1 MKKIIAIFVLAAG
14 LVSGTARAQGKFGFI
29 RVDEMV
35 SYMPEL
41 KKIDTLL
48 VIYQNDSLPRTYNY
62 LLSQYKYY
70 DSVASDSAHQ
80 TAIVRQ
86 QAANQRNE
94 FLGELQNWQNTAQAL
109 IEQKQNMLLQPVY
122 DKVFKAINDVAKEKG
137 YTYVFSKEALLVSP
151 PADDLIPLVAEKLK
165 VKVPTNTPGNQT
177 NAPVKPAGKTGN

>member
-14 LVSGTARAQGKFGFI
+14 LVSGTVQAQNKFGYI

-48 VIYQNDSLPRTYNY
+48 VVFQNDSLPRTYNY

-70 DSVASDSAHQ
+70 DSIASDSIRQ
-80 TAIVRQ
+80 TSIVRQ
-86 QAANQRNE
+86 QAASQRND
-94 FLGELQNWQNTAQAL
+94 FLGELQNWQSTAQQL
-109 IEQKQNMLLQPVY
+109 VEQKQNMLLQPVY

-165 VKVPTNTPGNQT
+165 VKVPAAPTNQT
-177 NAPVKPAGKTGN
+177 TSPVKPPVGKTGN